1 MTRSNFK
8 EMKNL
13 LWSLMGIWFLGV
25 LLAGHIGVFGS
36 GSPYSMSVPIPLGLG
51 AVLPIVVFGIWY
63 KASAT
68 FREYILSFN
77 PVVLTAVQSWRVGG
91 IVFLILLVK
100 GILPPSFAYPAG
112 LGDIAIGVTAPFI
125 ALASSRKRL
134 SSGAFVLWQTA
145 GIADLVI
152 AVGTGVLSSSTRLG
166 ILAHGTTSRV
176 MGLLP
181 MSLIPTFAVPFLIIL
196 HIICIVQ
203 ARQSGLEIPKN
214 LSKNLSKNSL

>member
-8 EMKNL
+8 GMKKF
-13 LWSLMGIWFLGV
+13 LWSLMGTWFLGV
-25 LLAGHIGVFGS
+25 LVAGHIGVFDS
-36 GSPYSMSVPIPLGLG
+36 RSPYSMSLPIPLGLC
-51 AVLPIVVFGIWY
+51 AALPIVVFGIWY
-63 KASAT
+63 KASVT

-112 LGDIAIGVTAPFI
+112 LGDIAIGVTAPFVAV
-125 ALASSRKRL
+125 ALSRKRL
-134 SSGAFVLWQTA
+134 SSGAFVLWQAA

-152 AVGTGVLSSSTRLG
+152 AVGTGVLSSPTRLG
-166 ILAHGTTSRV
+166 ILAHGTTIRI

-181 MSLIPTFAVPFLIIL
+181 MSLIPTFAVPLLIIL
-196 HIICIVQ
+196 HIICIAH
-203 ARQSGLEIPKN
+203 ARQSDLESPKS
-214 LSKNLSKNSL
+214 LAINSL